1 MTAIIASLAE
11 VSGRYRALFCDLWG
25 CVHNGVAVFPAA
37 ASALQAFRAS
47 GGRVILV
54 TNAPR
59 PKGPV
64 EQQLARLGLP
74 RDAWDDIA
82 TSGEAAQYGML
93 AGAVGR
99 RVHHIGADKDLPF
112 FTEFSPDLAMLA
124 AREAPIERVKLAEA
138 EGVVC
143 TGLADEENETPEDY
157 RGKLLLAKAKGL
169 KLLCANPDIVVD
181 MGHKRLWCAGALAQA
196 YEEMGGESLY
206 FGKPHPPIYD
216 LARRRLAALDPG
228 IGDGDILAV
237 GDGWD
242 TDIRGAAGEGIDTLF
257 LSGGIMAARFG
268 ADPAQP
274 DKASLSDWLAAQEIT
289 ATHAMGM
296 LR

>member
-1 MTAIIASLAE
+1 MTDIISSLADI
-11 VSGRYRALFCDLWG
+11 SSRYRAVFCDLWG
-25 CVHNGVAVFPAA
+25 CVHNGVAVFPQAVA
-37 ASALQAFRAS
+37 ALQAFRAQ
-47 GGRVILV
+47 GGKVILV

-64 EQQLARLGLP
+64 EQQLARLWMP
-74 RDAWDDIA
+74 PDAYDDIA

-112 FTEFSPDLAMLA
+112 FSEFSEDLAKLA
-124 AREAPIERVKLAEA
+124 AREPAITRVALNDA

-143 TGLADEENETPEDY
+143 TGLKDDDTETPDDY
-157 RGKLLLAKAKGL
+157 RQQLLLAKAKGL

-181 MGHKRLWCAGALAQA
+181 LGHKRLWCAGALAQD
-196 YEEMGGESLY
+196 YDRMGGTSLY

-228 IGDGDILAV
+228 LSDADILAI

-242 TDIRGAAGEGIDTLF
+242 TDIAGAMAEGIDTLF
-257 LSGGIMAARFG
+257 LSGGLLAARFG
-268 ADPAQP
+268 PDPRRPDPA
-274 DKASLSDWLAAQEIT
+274 ALTAWLADQEI
-289 ATHAMGM
+289 APSFAMGM
-296 LR
+296 LQ